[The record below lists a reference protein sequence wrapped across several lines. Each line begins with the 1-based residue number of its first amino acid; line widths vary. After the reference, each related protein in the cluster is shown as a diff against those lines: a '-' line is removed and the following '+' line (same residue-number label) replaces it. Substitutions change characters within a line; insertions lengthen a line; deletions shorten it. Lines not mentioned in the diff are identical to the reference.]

1 MMMSE
6 DRKQFLEK
14 LNEYYT
20 DQNHIDVTKEVNL
33 VLSIANSLRGS
44 FEAEKYK
51 DVIIPMVIIRRFE
64 CALEETKESFIE
76 YYENNPSK
84 PAQFYEKKTG
94 YPFYNTSKYSL
105 KKLLDDSDSIES
117 NFNSY
122 IDGFSENVKEI
133 LNNLEIKN
141 QIKKMNKNN
150 RLYNV
155 VKKFSEIDFNPKT
168 VDNHKMGYIFEDI
181 IRRYSENV
189 DAGDHYTPR
198 EVIRLMVEIL
208 LAENCDDILTGD
220 SKVVTVLD
228 AACGSGGMLS
238 TTHDY
243 IKLKNSTADVRL
255 FGQEILESSYAICAA
270 DMLIKG
276 QDIRNIKGGEKIA
289 NTLKKDCFENQKMRF
304 VIMNP
309 PFGTPWGGKDAPEG
323 QEKAVKDEYKKG
335 VDGRF
340 GAGLPATTDAQLL
353 FMQHAVNKLS
363 SDGRAAIITNGSPL
377 FSGGTTSGESQI
389 RRWLLENDYVEAII
403 ALPNQLFYNTDIGIY
418 IFVISRNKRSDR
430 RGKVQLI
437 NAVDMYK
444 PLRKSLGKKRR
455 EIDLESRKEIA
466 KIYADFKENENC
478 KIFPNEEFMYKEY
491 VVYQPLQRTG
501 RLDLEAIEEL
511 EKSDL
516 FTQNSNIFNQIEFEE
531 LIEMNPRDKDCEKK
545 YQKYIN
551 GQKFTKEV
559 INLLKKNATN
569 DRFNDYSVFEKKI
582 KSILRNVEGYSD
594 SRLGNICLELSEI
607 DKKAIVQKDNK
618 GKVKIDTTTKDSEI
632 VKLSQDVDDYF
643 EKEVLP
649 HIPDAIYFYDFDENK
664 KISSTNKEKLGAEIP
679 FTRYF
684 YKYVA
689 PEKSDKLLSEFFEL
703 EKELADDISNLLKSE
718 V

>member
-1 MMMSE
+1 MSE

-335 VDGRF
+335 DEGRF

-418 IFVISRNKRSDR
+418 IFVISKNKRSDR

-478 KIFPNEEFMYKEY
+478 KIFLNEEFMYKEY

-511 EKSDL
+511 ENSDL
-516 FTQNSNIFNQIEFEE
+516 FNNNSNIFNQIEFEE
-531 LIEMNPRDKDCEKK
+531 LLEMNPRDKDREKK
-545 YQKYIN
+545 YQKYVK
-551 GQKFTKEV
+551 GQKFVKEV
-559 INLLKKNATN
+559 INILKKSATK
-569 DRFNDYSVFEKKI
+569 DKFKDYSIFEKKI
-582 KSILRNVEGYSD
+582 KSIIKNVG
-594 SRLGNICLELSEI
+594 C
-607 DKKAIVQKDNK
+607 
-618 GKVKIDTTTKDSEI
+618 
-632 VKLSQDVDDYF
+632 
-643 EKEVLP
+643 
-649 HIPDAIYFYDFDENK
+649 
-664 KISSTNKEKLGAEIP
+664 
-679 FTRYF
+679 
-684 YKYVA
+684 
-689 PEKSDKLLSEFFEL
+689 
-703 EKELADDISNLLKSE
+703 
-718 V
+718 

>member
-1 MMMSE
+1 MSE
-6 DRKQFLEK
+6 NTRAFLENI
-14 LNEYYT
+14 NEYYM
-20 DQNHIDVTKEVNL
+20 DEQHIDVSKEVNL

-168 VDNHKMGYIFEDI
+168 IDNHKMGYIFEDI

-335 VDGRF
+335 VEGRF

-689 PEKSDKLLSEFFEL
+689 PESSDKLLSEFFEI

>member
-1 MMMSE
+1 MSE

-243 IKLKNSTADVRL
+243 IKLKNSSADVRL

-335 VDGRF
+335 VEGRF

-545 YQKYIN
+545 YQKYFN

-689 PEKSDKLLSEFFEL
+689 PESSDKLLSEFFEL

>member
-1 MMMSE
+1 MVENTKRM
-6 DRKQFLEK
+6 LENI
-14 LNEYYT
+14 NEYYT
-20 DQNHIDVTKEVNL
+20 DENHIDVTKEVNL
-33 VLSIANSLRGS
+33 VLSIANSLRGA

-64 CALEETKESFIE
+64 CALDETKEKVIKL
-76 YYENNPSK
+76 YEQDAKKPS
-84 PAQFYEKKTG
+84 QFYERESG
-94 YPFYNTSKYSL
+94 YPFYNTSRFTL
-105 KKLLDDSDSIES
+105 KTLLDDSDNIES

-133 LNNLEIKN
+133 LNHLDIKN
-141 QIKKMNKNN
+141 QIKKMNKAN
-150 RLYNV
+150 RLYGV

-168 VDNHKMGYIFEDI
+168 IDNHKMGYIFEDI

-335 VDGRF
+335 VEGRF

-418 IFVISRNKRSDR
+418 IFVISRNKRLDR

-516 FTQNSNIFNQIEFEE
+516 FTQNSNIFNQKEFEE
-531 LIEMNPRDKDCEKK
+531 LIEMNPRDKECEKK

-689 PEKSDKLLSEFFEL
+689 PESSDKLLSEFFEL

>member
-1 MMMSE
+1 MSE

-76 YYENNPSK
+76 YYENNPNK

-150 RLYNV
+150 RLYSV
-155 VKKFSEIDFNPKT
+155 VKKFSEIDINPKT

-335 VDGRF
+335 VEGRF

-418 IFVISRNKRSDR
+418 IFVISKNKRSDR

-437 NAVDMYK
+437 NAFDMYK

-511 EKSDL
+511 ENSNL
-516 FTQNSNIFNQIEFEE
+516 FTQNSNIFNQIELEE
-531 LIEMNPRDKDCEKK
+531 LIDMNPRDKDSEKK

-569 DRFNDYSVFEKKI
+569 DKFNDYSAFEKKI
-582 KSILRNVEGYSD
+582 KSIIRNVEFYSD

-607 DKKAIVQKDNK
+607 DKNAVVQKDNK

-632 VKLSQDVDDYF
+632 VKLSQDVDEYF

-649 HIPDAIYFYDFDENK
+649 HIPDAIYFYDFDKNK
-664 KISSTNKEKLGAEIP
+664 KIASTNKEKLGAEIP

-689 PEKSDKLLSEFFEL
+689 PESSDKLLFEFFEL

>member
-1 MMMSE
+1 MSE
-6 DRKQFLEK
+6 NTRAFLENI
-14 LNEYYT
+14 NEYYM
-20 DQNHIDVTKEVNL
+20 DEQHIDVSKEVNL

-64 CALEETKESFIE
+64 CALEETKEKLIN
-76 YYENNPSK
+76 YYEKNPNK
-84 PAQFYEKKTG
+84 PAQFYEKETG
-94 YPFYNTSKYSL
+94 YPFYNTSRYSL
-105 KKLLDDSDSIES
+105 KKLLDDSDNIES

-122 IDGFSENVKEI
+122 IDAFSENVKEI

-141 QIKKMNKNN
+141 QIKKMDKSN
-150 RLYNV
+150 RLYSV

-168 VDNHKMGYIFEDI
+168 IDNHKMGYIFEDI

-238 TTHDY
+238 TTHDF
-243 IKLKNSTADVRL
+243 IKRRNTSADVRL
-255 FGQEILESSYAICAA
+255 FGQEILESSYAVCAA

-276 QDIRNIKGGEKIA
+276 QDIRNIKGGEKTA
-289 NTLKKDCFENQKMRF
+289 NTLKYDCFESQKMRF

-335 VDGRF
+335 FDGRF

-389 RRWLLENDYVEAII
+389 RRWLLENDYVEAVI

-418 IFVISRNKRSDR
+418 IFVISKNKRSDR
-430 RGKVQLI
+430 KGKVQLI
-437 NAVDMYK
+437 NAIDMYK

-466 KIYADFKENENC
+466 RIYAEFKENEKC
-478 KIFPNEEFMYKEY
+478 KIFPNEEFLYKEY

-501 RLDLEAIEEL
+501 RIDLESIEKL
-511 EKSDL
+511 ENSDL
-516 FTQNSNIFNQIEFEE
+516 FSHNSNIFNQAEFEE
-531 LIEMNPRDKDCEKK
+531 LLEMNPRDKDGEKK
-545 YQKYIN
+545 YQKYIK

-559 INLLKKNATN
+559 IKLLNENVTEDK
-569 DRFNDYSVFEKKI
+569 FEDYSIFEKKI
-582 KSILRNVEGYSD
+582 KSIIREVDGYSD

-607 DKKAIVQKDNK
+607 DKNAIIQKDAK
-618 GKVKIDTTTKDSEI
+618 GNVKIDSTTKDSEVI
-632 VKLSQDVDDYF
+632 KLSQDVDEYF
-643 EKEVLP
+643 TKEVLP

-664 KISSTNKEKLGAEIP
+664 KISNTNKEKLGAEIP

-689 PEKSDKLLSEFFEL
+689 PESSDKLLFEFMEL
-703 EKELADDISNLLKSE
+703 EKELSNDISVLLKSE

>member
-1 MMMSE
+1 MSE
-6 DRKQFLEK
+6 NTRAFLENI
-14 LNEYYT
+14 NEYYM
-20 DQNHIDVTKEVNL
+20 DEQHIDVSKEVNL

-64 CALEETKESFIE
+64 CALEETKEKLIN
-76 YYENNPSK
+76 YYEKNPNK
-84 PAQFYEKKTG
+84 PAQFYEKETG
-94 YPFYNTSKYSL
+94 YPFYNTSRYSL
-105 KKLLDDSDSIES
+105 KKLLDDSDNIES

-122 IDGFSENVKEI
+122 IDAFSENVKEI

-141 QIKKMNKNN
+141 QIKKMNKSN
-150 RLYNV
+150 RLYSV

-168 VDNHKMGYIFEDI
+168 IDNHKMGYIFEDI

-238 TTHDY
+238 TTHDF
-243 IKLKNSTADVRL
+243 IKRRNTSADVRL
-255 FGQEILESSYAICAA
+255 FGQEILESSYAVCAA

-276 QDIRNIKGGEKIA
+276 QDIRNIKGGEKTA
-289 NTLKKDCFENQKMRF
+289 NTLKYDCFESQKMRF

-335 VDGRF
+335 FDGRF

-389 RRWLLENDYVEAII
+389 RRWLLENDYVEAVI

-418 IFVISRNKRSDR
+418 IFVISKNKRSDR
-430 RGKVQLI
+430 KGKVQLI
-437 NAVDMYK
+437 NAIDMYK

-466 KIYADFKENENC
+466 RIYAEFKENEKC
-478 KIFPNEEFMYKEY
+478 KIFPNEEFLYKEY

-501 RLDLEAIEEL
+501 RIDLESIEKL
-511 EKSDL
+511 ENSDL
-516 FTQNSNIFNQIEFEE
+516 FSHNSNIFNQAEFEE
-531 LIEMNPRDKDCEKK
+531 LLEMNPRDKDGEKK
-545 YQKYIN
+545 YQKYI
-551 GQKFTKEV
+551 
-559 INLLKKNATN
+559 
-569 DRFNDYSVFEKKI
+569 
-582 KSILRNVEGYSD
+582 
-594 SRLGNICLELSEI
+594 
-607 DKKAIVQKDNK
+607 K
-618 GKVKIDTTTKDSEI
+618 G
-632 VKLSQDVDDYF
+632 
-643 EKEVLP
+643 
-649 HIPDAIYFYDFDENK
+649 
-664 KISSTNKEKLGAEIP
+664 
-679 FTRYF
+679 
-684 YKYVA
+684 
-689 PEKSDKLLSEFFEL
+689 
-703 EKELADDISNLLKSE
+703 
-718 V
+718 

>member
-1 MMMSE
+1 
-6 DRKQFLEK
+6 
-14 LNEYYT
+14 
-20 DQNHIDVTKEVNL
+20 
-33 VLSIANSLRGS
+33 
-44 FEAEKYK
+44 
-51 DVIIPMVIIRRFE
+51 
-64 CALEETKESFIE
+64 
-76 YYENNPSK
+76 
-84 PAQFYEKKTG
+84 
-94 YPFYNTSKYSL
+94 
-105 KKLLDDSDSIES
+105 
-117 NFNSY
+117 
-122 IDGFSENVKEI
+122 
-133 LNNLEIKN
+133 
-141 QIKKMNKNN
+141 
-150 RLYNV
+150 
-155 VKKFSEIDFNPKT
+155 
-168 VDNHKMGYIFEDI
+168 
-181 IRRYSENV
+181 
-189 DAGDHYTPR
+189 
-198 EVIRLMVEIL
+198 
-208 LAENCDDILTGD
+208 
-220 SKVVTVLD
+220 
-228 AACGSGGMLS
+228 
-238 TTHDY
+238 
-243 IKLKNSTADVRL
+243 
-255 FGQEILESSYAICAA
+255 
-270 DMLIKG
+270 MLIKG

-607 DKKAIVQKDNK
+607 DKKAIV
-618 GKVKIDTTTKDSEI
+618 
-632 VKLSQDVDDYF
+632 
-643 EKEVLP
+643 
-649 HIPDAIYFYDFDENK
+649 
-664 KISSTNKEKLGAEIP
+664 
-679 FTRYF
+679 
-684 YKYVA
+684 
-689 PEKSDKLLSEFFEL
+689 
-703 EKELADDISNLLKSE
+703 
-718 V
+718 

>member
-1 MMMSE
+1 MSE

-309 PFGTPWGGKDAPEG
+309 PFGTPWGGEDAPEG

-335 VDGRF
+335 VEGRF

-430 RGKVQLI
+430 RSKVQLI

-594 SRLGNICLELSEI
+594 SRLRNICLELSEI

-689 PEKSDKLLSEFFEL
+689 PESSDKLLSEFFEL

>member
-1 MMMSE
+1 MSE

-76 YYENNPSK
+76 YYENNPNK

-150 RLYNV
+150 RLYSV
-155 VKKFSEIDFNPKT
+155 VKKFSEIDINPKT
-168 VDNHKMGYIFEDI
+168 VDNHKMGYICEDI

-335 VDGRF
+335 VEGRF

-418 IFVISRNKRSDR
+418 IFVISKNKRSDR

-437 NAVDMYK
+437 NAFDMYK

-511 EKSDL
+511 ENSNL

-531 LIEMNPRDKDCEKK
+531 LIDMNPRDKDSEKK

-569 DRFNDYSVFEKKI
+569 DKFNDYSAFEKKI
-582 KSILRNVEGYSD
+582 KSIIRNVEFYSD

-607 DKKAIVQKDNK
+607 DKNAVVQKDNK

-632 VKLSQDVDDYF
+632 VKLSQDVDEYF

-649 HIPDAIYFYDFDENK
+649 HIPDAIYFYDFDKNK
-664 KISSTNKEKLGAEIP
+664 KIASTNKEKLGAEIP

-689 PEKSDKLLSEFFEL
+689 PESSDKLLFEFFEL

>member
-1 MMMSE
+1 MSE
-6 DRKQFLEK
+6 NTRAFLENI
-14 LNEYYT
+14 NEYYM
-20 DQNHIDVTKEVNL
+20 DEQHIDVSKEVNL

-64 CALEETKESFIE
+64 CALEETKEKLIN
-76 YYENNPSK
+76 YYEKNPNK
-84 PAQFYEKKTG
+84 PAQFYEKETG
-94 YPFYNTSKYSL
+94 YPFYNTSRYSL
-105 KKLLDDSDSIES
+105 KKLLDDSDNIES

-122 IDGFSENVKEI
+122 IDAFSENVKEI

-141 QIKKMNKNN
+141 QIKKMDKSN
-150 RLYNV
+150 RLYSV

-168 VDNHKMGYIFEDI
+168 IDNHKMGYIFEDI

-238 TTHDY
+238 TTHDF
-243 IKLKNSTADVRL
+243 IKRRNTSADVRL
-255 FGQEILESSYAICAA
+255 FGQEILESSYAVCAA

-276 QDIRNIKGGEKIA
+276 QDIRNIKGGEKTA
-289 NTLKKDCFENQKMRF
+289 NTLKYDCFESKKMRF

-335 VDGRF
+335 FDGRF

-389 RRWLLENDYVEAII
+389 RRWLLENDYVEAVI

-418 IFVISRNKRSDR
+418 IFVISKNKRSDR
-430 RGKVQLI
+430 KGKVQLI
-437 NAVDMYK
+437 NAIDMYK

-466 KIYADFKENENC
+466 RIYAEFKENEKS
-478 KIFPNEEFMYKEY
+478 KIFPNEEFLYKEY

-501 RLDLEAIEEL
+501 RIDLESIEKL
-511 EKSDL
+511 ENSDL
-516 FTQNSNIFNQIEFEE
+516 FSHNSNIFNQAEFEE
-531 LIEMNPRDKDCEKK
+531 LLEMNPRDKDGEKK
-545 YQKYIN
+545 YQKYIK

-559 INLLKKNATN
+559 IKLLNENVTEDK
-569 DRFNDYSVFEKKI
+569 FEDYSIFEKKI
-582 KSILRNVEGYSD
+582 KSIIREVDGYSD

-607 DKKAIVQKDNK
+607 DKNAIIQKDAK
-618 GKVKIDTTTKDSEI
+618 GNVKIDSTTKDSEI
-632 VKLSQDVDDYF
+632 IKLSQDVDEYF
-643 EKEVLP
+643 AKEVLP

-664 KISSTNKEKLGAEIP
+664 KISNTNKEKLGAEIP

-689 PEKSDKLLSEFFEL
+689 PESSDKLLFEFMEL
-703 EKELADDISNLLKSE
+703 EKELSNDISVLLKSE

>member
-1 MMMSE
+1 MSE
-6 DRKQFLEK
+6 NTRAFLENI
-14 LNEYYT
+14 NEYYM
-20 DQNHIDVTKEVNL
+20 DEQHIDVSKEVNL

-64 CALEETKESFIE
+64 CALEEKKEKFIN
-76 YYENNPSK
+76 YYEKNPNK
-84 PAQFYEKKTG
+84 PAQFYEKETG
-94 YPFYNTSKYSL
+94 YPFYNTSRYSL
-105 KKLLDDSDSIES
+105 KKLLDDSDNIES

-122 IDGFSENVKEI
+122 IDAFSENVKEI

-141 QIKKMNKNN
+141 QIKKMNKSN
-150 RLYNV
+150 RLYSV

-238 TTHDY
+238 TTHDF
-243 IKLKNSTADVRL
+243 IKRRNTSADVRL
-255 FGQEILESSYAICAA
+255 FGQEILESSYAVCAA

-276 QDIRNIKGGEKIA
+276 QDIRNIKGGEKTA
-289 NTLKKDCFENQKMRF
+289 NTLKYDCFESQKMRF

-323 QEKAVKDEYKKG
+323 QEKTVKDEYKKG
-335 VDGRF
+335 FDGRF

-389 RRWLLENDYVEAII
+389 RRWLLENDYVEAVI

-418 IFVISRNKRSDR
+418 IFVISKNKRSDR
-430 RGKVQLI
+430 KGKVQLI
-437 NAVDMYK
+437 NAIDMYK

-466 KIYADFKENENC
+466 KIYAEFKENEKC
-478 KIFPNEEFMYKEY
+478 KIFPNEEFLYKEY

-501 RLDLEAIEEL
+501 RIDLESIEKL
-511 EKSDL
+511 ENSDL
-516 FTQNSNIFNQIEFEE
+516 FSHNSNIFNQAEFEE
-531 LIEMNPRDKDCEKK
+531 LLEMNPRDKDGEKK
-545 YQKYIN
+545 YQKYIK

-559 INLLKKNATN
+559 IKLLNENATE
-569 DRFNDYSVFEKKI
+569 DKFKDYSIFEKKI
-582 KSILRNVEGYSD
+582 KSIIREVDGYSD
-594 SRLGNICLELSEI
+594 SRLGNICIELSEI
-607 DKKAIVQKDNK
+607 DKNAIIQKDAK
-618 GKVKIDTTTKDSEI
+618 GNVKIDSSTKDSEI
-632 VKLSQDVDDYF
+632 IKLSQDVDEYF
-643 EKEVLP
+643 AKEVLP
-649 HIPDAIYFYDFDENK
+649 HIPDAIYFYDFDKNK
-664 KISSTNKEKLGAEIP
+664 KISNTNKEKLGAEIP

-689 PEKSDKLLSEFFEL
+689 PESSDKLLFEFMEL
-703 EKELADDISNLLKSE
+703 EKELSNDISVLLKSE

>member
-1 MMMSE
+1 MSE

-335 VDGRF
+335 VEGRF

-569 DRFNDYSVFEKKI
+569 DKFNDYSAFEKKI
-582 KSILRNVEGYSD
+582 KSIIRNVEGYSD

-689 PEKSDKLLSEFFEL
+689 PESSDKLLSEFFEL

>member
-1 MMMSE
+1 MSE

-64 CALEETKESFIE
+64 CALEETKENFIE

-689 PEKSDKLLSEFFEL
+689 PESSDKLLSEFFEL

>member
-1 MMMSE
+1 MSE

-76 YYENNPSK
+76 YYENNRSK

-243 IKLKNSTADVRL
+243 IKLKNSSADVRL

-335 VDGRF
+335 VEGRF

-689 PEKSDKLLSEFFEL
+689 PEISDKLLSEFFEL

>member
-1 MMMSE
+1 MSE

-335 VDGRF
+335 DEGRF

-418 IFVISRNKRSDR
+418 IFVISKNKRSDR

-478 KIFPNEEFMYKEY
+478 KIFLNEEFMYKEY

-511 EKSDL
+511 ENSDL
-516 FTQNSNIFNQIEFEE
+516 FNNNSNIFNQIEFEE
-531 LIEMNPRDKDCEKK
+531 LLEMNPRDKDREKK
-545 YQKYIN
+545 YQKYVK
-551 GQKFTKEV
+551 GQKFVKEV
-559 INLLKKNATN
+559 INILKKSATK
-569 DRFNDYSVFEKKI
+569 DKFKDYSIFEKKI
-582 KSILRNVEGYSD
+582 KSIIKNVEGYSD

-607 DKKAIVQKDNK
+607 DKTAVIQKDNK
-618 GKVKIDTTTKDSEI
+618 GKVKIDSTTKDSEI
-632 VKLSQDVDDYF
+632 IKLSQNVD
-643 EKEVLP
+643 
-649 HIPDAIYFYDFDENK
+649 
-664 KISSTNKEKLGAEIP
+664 
-679 FTRYF
+679 
-684 YKYVA
+684 
-689 PEKSDKLLSEFFEL
+689 
-703 EKELADDISNLLKSE
+703 
-718 V
+718 

>member
-1 MMMSE
+1 MSE

-150 RLYNV
+150 RLYSV

-335 VDGRF
+335 VEGRF
-340 GAGLPATTDAQLL
+340 GAGLPVTTDAQLL

-418 IFVISRNKRSDR
+418 IFVISKNKRSDR

-437 NAVDMYK
+437 NAFDMYK

-491 VVYQPLQRTG
+491 AVYQPLQRTG

-511 EKSDL
+511 ENSNL
-516 FTQNSNIFNQIEFEE
+516 FTKNSNIFNQIEFEE
-531 LIEMNPRDKDCEKK
+531 LIEMNPRDKDSEKK

-569 DRFNDYSVFEKKI
+569 DKFNDYSAFEKKI
-582 KSILRNVEGYSD
+582 KSIIRNVEGYSD
-594 SRLGNICLELSEI
+594 IRLGNICLELSEI
-607 DKKAIVQKDNK
+607 DKNAVVQKDNK

-632 VKLSQDVDDYF
+632 VKLSKDVDEYF

-649 HIPDAIYFYDFDENK
+649 HIPDAIYFYDFDKNK

-689 PEKSDKLLSEFFEL
+689 PESSDKLLFEFFEL

>member
-1 MMMSE
+1 
-6 DRKQFLEK
+6 
-14 LNEYYT
+14 
-20 DQNHIDVTKEVNL
+20 
-33 VLSIANSLRGS
+33 
-44 FEAEKYK
+44 
-51 DVIIPMVIIRRFE
+51 
-64 CALEETKESFIE
+64 
-76 YYENNPSK
+76 
-84 PAQFYEKKTG
+84 
-94 YPFYNTSKYSL
+94 
-105 KKLLDDSDSIES
+105 
-117 NFNSY
+117 
-122 IDGFSENVKEI
+122 
-133 LNNLEIKN
+133 
-141 QIKKMNKNN
+141 MNKNN

-335 VDGRF
+335 VEGRF

-516 FTQNSNIFNQIEFEE
+516 FTQNSNMFNQIEFEE

-689 PEKSDKLLSEFFEL
+689 PESSDKLLSEFFEL

>member
-1 MMMSE
+1 MSE
-6 DRKQFLEK
+6 NTRAFLENI
-14 LNEYYT
+14 NEYYM
-20 DQNHIDVTKEVNL
+20 DEQHIDVSKEVNL

-64 CALEETKESFIE
+64 CALEETKEKLVN
-76 YYENNPSK
+76 YYEKNPNK
-84 PAQFYEKKTG
+84 PAQFYEKETG
-94 YPFYNTSKYSL
+94 YPFYNTSRYSL
-105 KKLLDDSDSIES
+105 KKLLDDSDNIES

-122 IDGFSENVKEI
+122 IDAFSENVKEI

-141 QIKKMNKNN
+141 QIKKMNKSN
-150 RLYNV
+150 RLYSV

-168 VDNHKMGYIFEDI
+168 IDNHKMGYIFEDI

-238 TTHDY
+238 TTHDF
-243 IKLKNSTADVRL
+243 IKRRNTSADVRL
-255 FGQEILESSYAICAA
+255 FGQEILESSYAVCAA

-276 QDIRNIKGGEKIA
+276 QDIRNIKGGEKTA
-289 NTLKKDCFENQKMRF
+289 NTLKYDCFESQKMRF

-335 VDGRF
+335 FDGRF

-389 RRWLLENDYVEAII
+389 RRWLLENDYVEAVI

-418 IFVISRNKRSDR
+418 IFVISKNKRSDR
-430 RGKVQLI
+430 KGKVQLI

-466 KIYADFKENENC
+466 RIYAEFKENEKC
-478 KIFPNEEFMYKEY
+478 KIFPNEEFLYKEY

-501 RLDLEAIEEL
+501 RIDLESIEKL
-511 EKSDL
+511 ENSDL
-516 FTQNSNIFNQIEFEE
+516 FSHNSNIFNQVEFEE
-531 LIEMNPRDKDCEKK
+531 LLEMNPRDKDGEKK
-545 YQKYIN
+545 YQKYIK

-559 INLLKKNATN
+559 IKLLNENVTEDK
-569 DRFNDYSVFEKKI
+569 FEDYSIFEKKI
-582 KSILRNVEGYSD
+582 KSIIREVDGYSD

-607 DKKAIVQKDNK
+607 DKNAIIQKDAK
-618 GKVKIDTTTKDSEI
+618 GNVKIDSTTKDSEI
-632 VKLSQDVDDYF
+632 IKLSQDVDEYF
-643 EKEVLP
+643 AKEVLP

-664 KISSTNKEKLGAEIP
+664 KISNTNKEKLGAEIP

-689 PEKSDKLLSEFFEL
+689 PESSDKLLFEFMEL
-703 EKELADDISNLLKSE
+703 EKELSNDISVLLKSE

>member
-1 MMMSE
+1 MSE

-76 YYENNPSK
+76 YYENNPCK

-228 AACGSGGMLS
+228 AACGFRVIIM
-238 TTHDY
+238 TQA
-243 IKLKNSTADVRL
+243 NSQVNTRV
-255 FGQEILESSYAICAA
+255 LE
-270 DMLIKG
+270 L
-276 QDIRNIKGGEKIA
+276 
-289 NTLKKDCFENQKMRF
+289 
-304 VIMNP
+304 
-309 PFGTPWGGKDAPEG
+309 
-323 QEKAVKDEYKKG
+323 
-335 VDGRF
+335 
-340 GAGLPATTDAQLL
+340 LP
-353 FMQHAVNKLS
+353 
-363 SDGRAAIITNGSPL
+363 
-377 FSGGTTSGESQI
+377 
-389 RRWLLENDYVEAII
+389 
-403 ALPNQLFYNTDIGIY
+403 
-418 IFVISRNKRSDR
+418 
-430 RGKVQLI
+430 
-437 NAVDMYK
+437 
-444 PLRKSLGKKRR
+444 
-455 EIDLESRKEIA
+455 
-466 KIYADFKENENC
+466 
-478 KIFPNEEFMYKEY
+478 
-491 VVYQPLQRTG
+491 
-501 RLDLEAIEEL
+501 
-511 EKSDL
+511 
-516 FTQNSNIFNQIEFEE
+516 
-531 LIEMNPRDKDCEKK
+531 
-545 YQKYIN
+545 
-551 GQKFTKEV
+551 KF
-559 INLLKKNATN
+559 
-569 DRFNDYSVFEKKI
+569 KI
-582 KSILRNVEGYSD
+582 KKMNRWCAV
-594 SRLGNICLELSEI
+594 
-607 DKKAIVQKDNK
+607 
-618 GKVKIDTTTKDSEI
+618 
-632 VKLSQDVDDYF
+632 
-643 EKEVLP
+643 
-649 HIPDAIYFYDFDENK
+649 
-664 KISSTNKEKLGAEIP
+664 
-679 FTRYF
+679 
-684 YKYVA
+684 
-689 PEKSDKLLSEFFEL
+689 
-703 EKELADDISNLLKSE
+703 
-718 V
+718 

>member
-1 MMMSE
+1 MSE

-243 IKLKNSTADVRL
+243 IKLKNSMADVRL